1 MLPKTSPNIPP
12 IGPKKAH
19 PIDAPIH
26 FDILISKNLFKDN
39 IILVQLDYIISIDLY
54 I

>member
-39 IILVQLDYIISIDLY
+39 IILV
-54 I
+54 